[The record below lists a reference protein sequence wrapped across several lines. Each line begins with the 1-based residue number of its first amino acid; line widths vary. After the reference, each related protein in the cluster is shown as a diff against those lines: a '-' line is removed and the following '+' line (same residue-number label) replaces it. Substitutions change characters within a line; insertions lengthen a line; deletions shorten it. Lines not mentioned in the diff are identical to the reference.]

1 MSAIVVDRIERL
13 KRQFDAHGIT
23 FLSDDGRW
31 TRGKMPVTGGFV
43 AFAAI
48 ICDDPEPESTDV
60 INGGRIMKLSW
71 FWTSRSLSNGQRVLP
86 EFDRGWDGFPHH
98 FIPLATYGEAL
109 DCLNRLLAAV
119 GDEPY
124 KERYVDINALK

>member
-1 MSAIVVDRIERL
+1 M
-13 KRQFDAHGIT
+13 
-23 FLSDDGRW
+23 
-31 TRGKMPVTGGFV
+31 